1 MGGRALSGRGWEL
14 APLEAPGPAQCLK
27 APAGLFLQDKSRHLN
42 CEGPGSKYVRF
53 HGPSGV
59 CCSYLNSAAEV
70 EKQPQIM
77 CKWMSTAVFQRNFIY
92 GTEIRISYNFL
103 VWVFF
108 PAIWKCENHSYKKWW
123 YGFGLPAP
131 CSKRWV
137 AASLHSLMDG
147 KRLLTPSCPWA
158 FLSLHWQWSAASS
171 HDKECKSDGNAT
183 SVTAAPHPEQKVKI
197 NLRFLALWVTNILQV
212 AEGSVAWLWTNTI
225 PYGIL
230 RMRKEEAAREKLK
243 YSMREWLECR
253 CLIYLTLL
261 PSRI

>member
-1 MGGRALSGRGWEL
+1 MKTILSLCTR
-14 APLEAPGPAQCLK
+14 
-27 APAGLFLQDKSRHLN
+27 
-42 CEGPGSKYVRF
+42 
-53 HGPSGV
+53 
-59 CCSYLNSAAEV
+59 
-70 EKQPQIM
+70 
-77 CKWMSTAVFQRNFIY
+77 
-92 GTEIRISYNFL
+92 
-103 VWVFF
+103 
-108 PAIWKCENHSYKKWW
+108 YKKWW

-171 HDKECKSDGNAT
+171 HDKECQSDGNAT

-212 AEGSVAWLWTNTI
+212 SEGSVAWLWTNTI

-261 PSRI
+261 PSRILEFGADAIGCCPCPIHTSCWFTFHVLWEAPCPAAKGKSWIV